1 MDEVKKLL
9 EEKTEIL
16 KKIVLKAEENNRKEP
31 KGKLVV
37 NKNGNVY
44 QYYIRTDPKD
54 THGKYISKKYNL
66 QLIRQLA
73 QQEYASKVLPQAKE
87 QLQTI
92 ESFLS
97 NYDDKVILQIYTKLH
112 PAKKRMIVPYVLTDE
127 QYIEAWENSNIQ
139 KCNKEK
145 EEKMQI
151 KLENEEDGIYTEKGE
166 IVRSK
171 SEKILADK
179 LYMMGIP
186 YCYERPLYLNGFGIV
201 YPDFT
206 VLNIRTRKEYFWEHL
221 GRMDMEDYLA
231 KTIRKIECYTNN
243 DIYQG
248 EKLILTYETQN
259 HPLNTKIVD
268 RLIRK
273 YLL

>member
-166 IVRSK
+166 IVQ
-171 SEKILADK
+171 I
-179 LYMMGIP
+179 
-186 YCYERPLYLNGFGIV
+186 
-201 YPDFT
+201 
-206 VLNIRTRKEYFWEHL
+206 
-221 GRMDMEDYLA
+221 GRA
-231 KTIRKIECYTNN
+231 
-243 DIYQG
+243 
-248 EKLILTYETQN
+248 
-259 HPLNTKIVD
+259 HV
-268 RLIRK
+268 
-273 YLL
+273 